1 MMMSDIKVT
10 SSSDESTKKKMIGEF
25 NLVISRK
32 SEVAEDLK
40 NWKEKRDPL
49 PLLGL
54 F

>member
-10 SSSDESTKKKMIGEF
+10 SSSDESTKRKMIGEF
-25 NLVISRK
+25 ICVISRK
-32 SEVAEDLK
+32 SEVAEDSK